1 VTSPP
6 QPAPGASAPV
16 GQHLRP
22 LRDLA
27 AYALV
32 GATAIWL
39 LVAVIDLIP
48 GGPNEFAGRS
58 EASFDH
64 FVNLPNIAFPLLA
77 VLLAL
82 MVEPRHPKAQLIV
95 LAAVVEYA
103 VIAFFGVL
111 FGLLIGLIN
120 TAADVGV
127 RATFEG
133 LLARIGWLAVLAV
146 AGYAVFVIWQ
156 RMFTAPRPP
165 KPAQGVY
172 GQPPQFSPGA
182 YPGQPG
188 YGPQFP
194 PGPPPGQGPGQ
205 HPGPPP
211 PPPPGGYGPTTY
223 GQPPQN
229 PNWNQAPTAMQ
240 QHPAPPYPVSGQ
252 PAPGW
257 PAPGAPASAPPFS
270 EPTQV
275 VPQQHSSVPEPDA
288 PVDDRTQKL
297 DDNRPGF
304 GPADPDQPRN

>member
-6 QPAPGASAPV
+6 QPPAGASAPV
-16 GQHLRP
+16 GHHLRP

-27 AYALV
+27 VYALL
-32 GATAIWL
+32 GATALWL

-58 EASFDH
+58 EASFGN

-82 MVEPRHPKAQLIV
+82 LVEPRHPKARLIV
-95 LAAVVEYA
+95 LAAVAEYA

-120 TAADVGV
+120 TAADLGA

-133 LLARIGWLAVLAV
+133 LLDRIGWLAVLAV
-146 AGYAVFVIWQ
+146 AAYAVFVIWQ
-156 RMFTAPRPP
+156 RMFTAPRAP
-165 KPAQGVY
+165 KPPQGVY
-172 GQPPQFSPGA
+172 GQPPQFNPGA
-182 YPGQPG
+182 FPGQPG

-194 PGPPPGQGPGQ
+194 PGPPPPGQGPGQ
-205 HPGPPP
+205 HPGTPPP

-229 PNWNQAPTAMQ
+229 PNWNQAPMPMQ
-240 QHPAPPYPVSGQ
+240 QHPAPTYPVPVSSQ
-252 PAPGW
+252 
-257 PAPGAPASAPPFS
+257 PASAPPFS

-275 VPQQHSSVPEPDA
+275 VPQQPVAPEPDV
-288 PVDDRTQKL
+288 PGDDRTQKL
-297 DDNRPGF
+297 DDSRPGF
-304 GPADPDQPRN
+304 GPADPEQPRN